1 MCGEAVM
8 KRVRTK
14 LGRNDLCWCGSG
26 KKYKKCH
33 MEQDR
38 FTEGSQAPVNMPI
51 ASRNLVSKGRVSP
64 PRVIPDHIRRPDYAQ
79 TGGGEQECS
88 ARVRLSGQEI
98 EQMRYTCHAA
108 RRVLDKAIKAV
119 RPGVTTDD
127 LDAVVHEA
135 CIAEGGYPSPL
146 NYKDFPKS
154 VCTSVNEVICHGIP
168 DDRPLENGDI
178 VNIDVTIFLNGL
190 HGDCSETVPV
200 GRIDQASQ
208 NLLTVAYESM
218 MRGIAATR
226 PNGLIRDIGRAIET
240 YAKEHGCSVVRA
252 YCGHGIGRHFHSSPT
267 VPHFYDPNEQTKMEP
282 GMIFTVEPMINLGVW
297 KHTIWEDGWTAVTSD
312 LQRSAQFEHTV
323 LVMQNGVDIL
333 TLPEQQS
340 QPFPGQ
346 KHQVPSS
353 GESCPRSEGAA

>member
-1 MCGEAVM
+1 M
-8 KRVRTK
+8 KAKTMIKK

-33 MEQDR
+33 MEHDISSERLQTS
-38 FTEGSQAPVNMPI
+38 FNVPI
-51 ASRNLVSKGRVSP
+51 ASKHLVSKGQVSP
-64 PRVIPDHIRRPDYAQ
+64 PRVVPAHIKCPDYAK
-79 TGGGEQECS
+79 TGDGEQES
-88 ARVRLSGQEI
+88 STQNKLSDQEI
-98 EQMRYTCHAA
+98 EQMRHTCRAA

-119 RPGVTTDD
+119 HPGVTTDH

-146 NYKDFPKS
+146 NYNGFPKS

-200 GRIDQASQ
+200 GSIDQESQ
-208 NLLTVAYESM
+208 NLLTVVYESM
-218 MRGIAATR
+218 MRGIAVIR

-240 YAKEHGCSVVRA
+240 YVKKHGYSVVRA
-252 YCGHGIGRHFHSSPT
+252 YCGHGIGKHFHSSPI
-267 VPHFYDPNEQTKMEP
+267 VPHFYDPSEHTKIKP
-282 GMIFTVEPMINLGVW
+282 GMIFTVEPMINMGVW
-297 KHTIWEDGWTAVTSD
+297 KHTIWKDGWTAVTLD

-323 LVMQNGVDIL
+323 LVTQNGVDIL

-340 QPFPGQ
+340 QPLLGQ
-346 KHQVPSS
+346 NNNT
-353 GESCPRSEGAA
+353 